1 MKNKSKSSENFQQSF
16 SYKKSFCKI
25 KNGQCGPESIICCA
39 IGVAIFNL
47 SVRILVTLIK
57 SGAFDDWDFFD
68 FWIFLLTN
76 LYSFFVVEY
85 LKES

>member
-16 SYKKSFCKI
+16 SYKKSSRKI
-25 KNGQCGPESIICCA
+25 KNGQCGSMTCCA
-39 IGVAIFNL
+39 IGVAIFSL
-47 SVRILVTLIK
+47 ILVTLK
-57 SGAFDDWDFFD
+57 NSGEFDDWDFFD